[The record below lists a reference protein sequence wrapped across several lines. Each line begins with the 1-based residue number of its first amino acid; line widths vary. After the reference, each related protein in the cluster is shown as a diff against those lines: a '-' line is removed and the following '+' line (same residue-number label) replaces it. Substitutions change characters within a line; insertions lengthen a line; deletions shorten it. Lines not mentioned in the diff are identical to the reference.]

1 MNTDASSAPQPAIDG
16 PAEHQLSSQR
26 FAVSPVARGRVR
38 LRTLAFIRW
47 VAIAGQA
54 ATLLVVHLG
63 LGYSL
68 PIWPALLM
76 VGASALV
83 NLWATV
89 GRPAPA
95 RLGDREVAFYLGF
108 DLLQLA
114 GLLYLTGGLNNPFAV
129 LILAPVTVS
138 ATVLSRASTIA
149 LSLIALAV
157 VALLPFFH
165 LPLPWPDDSFVMEPV
180 LVLGFALA
188 LVVATLFVATYV
200 FSVSEEARRMSDA
213 LAATQMALD
222 REQRLSALGGLAAAA
237 AHELGSPLGTI
248 AVVARELARD
258 LPPDSPLKDDAELL
272 ISQSARCR
280 DILAGLAARPET
292 DGGSPYSVLSLPT
305 LVEVAAAPYRDE
317 RIRLVLELA
326 PAGGGGASGDGAS
339 GDGAG
344 GGAGM
349 PPPVVARSPGVL
361 HGLGNLIQNAVQFA
375 RSEVRIIIRWTD
387 SDISVSILDDG
398 PGFDPSLLDH
408 LGEPYLSGGS
418 AGRATDSDGE
428 GDHMGLG
435 VFIAQN
441 LLERTGARIS
451 FGNRPDRGAAVTA
464 TWRRADFEAL
474 SG

>member
-1 MNTDASSAPQPAIDG
+1 MNTHTSSAPQSAIDG
-16 PAEHQLSSQR
+16 PAEHHLYSQR
-26 FAVSPVARGRVR
+26 FAVSPTARGRVR

-63 LGYSL
+63 FGYSL

-114 GLLYLTGGLNNPFAV
+114 GLLYLTGGLDNPFAV

-138 ATVLSRASTIA
+138 ATILSRASTIA

-165 LPLPWPDDSFVMEPV
+165 LPLPWPDDSFVMEPM
-180 LVLGFALA
+180 LVLGFAVA

-213 LAATQMALD
+213 LAASQMALD

-248 AVVARELARD
+248 AVVAKELARD
-258 LPPDSPLKDDAELL
+258 LPPGSPLKDDAELL

-292 DGGSPYSVLSLPT
+292 DGGSPYSLLSLPT
-305 LVEVAAAPYRDE
+305 LVEVAAAPYRDG
-317 RIRLVLELA
+317 RVRLELELA
-326 PAGGGGASGDGAS
+326 PAAAGDEGAEA
-339 GDGAG
+339 
-344 GGAGM
+344 

-375 RSEVRIIIRWTD
+375 HSEVRIIIRWTD
-387 SDISVSILDDG
+387 SHISVSILDDG

-418 AGRATDSDGE
+418 AGRASDSDGE

-441 LLERTGARIS
+441 LLERTGARLS

>member
-1 MNTDASSAPQPAIDG
+1 MDTDASSGPQSAVDG
-16 PAEHQLSSQR
+16 PAEHHLSSER
-26 FAVSPVARGRVR
+26 FAVSPTARGRVR

-138 ATVLSRASTIA
+138 ATVLSRTSTIA

-165 LPLPWPDDSFVMEPV
+165 LPLPWPDDSFVMEPM
-180 LVLGFALA
+180 LVLGLAVA

-222 REQRLSALGGLAAAA
+222 REQRVSALGGLAAAA
-237 AHELGSPLGTI
+237 AHELGSPLSTI
-248 AVVARELARD
+248 AVVAKELARD

-292 DGGSPYSVLSLPT
+292 DGGSPYSLLSLPT
-305 LVEVAAAPYRDE
+305 LVEVAAAPYRDG
-317 RIRLVLELA
+317 RIRLELELA
-326 PAGGGGASGDGAS
+326 PAAGEGEGAEA
-339 GDGAG
+339 
-344 GGAGM
+344 
-349 PPPVVARSPGVL
+349 PPPVVARSPGML

-398 PGFDPSLLDH
+398 PGFDPGLLDH

-441 LLERTGARIS
+441 LLERTGARLS

>member
-1 MNTDASSAPQPAIDG
+1 MNTASSAPETPNDG
-16 PAEHQLSSQR
+16 SVAHGLSPQR
-26 FAVSPVARGRVR
+26 FAALPTARGRVR

-54 ATLLVVHLG
+54 TTLLVVHVW

-68 PIWPALLM
+68 PLWPALLM
-76 VGASALV
+76 VAASALV
-83 NLWATV
+83 NVWATL

-114 GLLYLTGGLNNPFAV
+114 GLLYLTGGLDNPFAV

-157 VALLPFFH
+157 VVVLAFFH

-180 LVLGFALA
+180 LVLGLGLA

-248 AVVARELARD
+248 AVIAKELARD

-292 DGGSPYSVLSLPT
+292 DGGSPYSLLSLPT
-305 LVEVAAAPYRDE
+305 LIEVAAAPYRGE
-317 RIRLVLELA
+317 RVRLVLEVA
-326 PAGGGGASGDGAS
+326 PA
-339 GDGAG
+339 AG
-344 GGAGM
+344 GEAEA
-349 PPPVVARSPGVL
+349 PPVVARSPGVL

-375 RSEVRIIIRWTD
+375 RAEVRIVMLWTD
-387 SDISVSILDDG
+387 SHISVSILDDG
-398 PGFDPSLLDH
+398 PGFDPSLLEH

-418 AGRATDSDGE
+418 SGRAADSDGE

-441 LLERTGARIS
+441 LLERTGARLS
-451 FGNRPDRGAAVTA
+451 FGNRAENGAAVTA